1 MAENKRGVQLE
12 VSVDANPA
20 VAGLNQVSSAAKATG
35 DQINDAGKKA
45 ADSWAAAQKKLLEF
59 GNEQKKQSEKDR
71 QQKEQE
77 KTNNK
82 ERAESYDRAT
92 KSIISSIERRTAR
105 IEASNKGEA
114 EYFRLLA
121 QQRGK
126 DTSVFEPYLKR
137 LEEAQQKQSQFNSAI
152 AGSANGFKQTEIS
165 AKSLS
170 FALRQVPAQMTDI
183 VTSLS
188 AGQPPLQVLLQQGGQ
203 LKDLFGGIGAAAR
216 ALGGYIVTLVT
227 PLNVAIAS
235 VATLSF
241 GFLKGAREAQEFN
254 KTLVLTGG
262 IAGVTSDRLMDMARS
277 LDGFG
282 TTQAKGAETLNKFA
296 SSGLIAASSL
306 ERFSLAAINLERVGG
321 PAVEDTVK
329 AFEELG
335 KNPLTAS
342 VKLNES
348 TNFLTKSVYLQIRA
362 LTEQN
367 RIVEAAAVAQNA
379 YADAIN
385 DRTPQIVSRLG
396 LIERGWI
403 AIKDLTKEAG
413 DALLSIGRSATPQEN
428 LETLQKQIA
437 AAEQRRAFFASRGV
451 DVSERDSYIE
461 SLKEQAK
468 LIKQAQA
475 AEDGRARAQ
484 SESAKEVK
492 DLIALEKERQEVL
505 KESEQWV
512 KKFTDAQFQAQG
524 GLDEL
529 TKTQQTLIE
538 FLRSDVYQKMGDPMR
553 QKALAAAYA
562 AIEIEK
568 QVIAEKELAKA
579 NAEATK
585 AEFERTAA
593 FERSADTAEKNL
605 ARIRTENQAYA
616 VSIEKNISLAEAIE
630 LVTVARLR
638 EQQAAMMREGDRDV
652 EVLAIQREIDARLEA
667 VAEIRQKK
675 IRDDIEKAAKD
686 AEEAWKRAAQKIE
699 DSIVDAL
706 MRGFERGDSIIE
718 NLKKTI
724 ENTFKTLV
732 LRPIIQAVV
741 SPFSSTISGALGGIQ
756 GAGNIGSLLSSA
768 SGIQSIYSAVTGGL
782 GASVGS
788 AIANA
793 GTLFGS
799 SALQSFGAG
808 MQGSILGPG
817 MMGPTTIGA
826 PGAMGAGAAFAQV
839 LPYVAAAS
847 IAASVLSRPGE
858 TRAGGQYGFNFG
870 QGLINERRGTVV
882 EGATLG
888 VNFLEG
894 PSGGASNDE
903 AVRQSITA
911 TVNSINA
918 LLLGLGSRATLTGFQ
933 AGLETSSKG
942 RGGVFAGG
950 ALSTGALFGE
960 SGRGDNYAGTL
971 FESFSTQSPDAA
983 TALKNFSIDL
993 KQATIQALQA
1003 ASDIP
1008 QSISDKLRGI
1018 DAERL
1023 SEEAANALVQQIASI
1038 VDSVSGLK
1046 ASLSGLPFED
1056 VKNLSFDASAS
1067 LLEFAGGLENLSS
1080 GLNSYYQN
1088 FFTAAERE
1096 TALRNQLE
1104 SAFVSINL
1112 SLPETRQGFRDLVEA
1127 QDLSTESGRK
1137 TYAALL
1143 ALSGAFAELTQG
1155 ADDLAEASRKTAGQI
1170 RQEREGLES
1179 RFLSLVGNT
1188 AEIRRR
1194 ELETLDVSNRALQ
1207 ERIYLIQDQ
1216 IQAEQDAITN
1226 AQNSLSAAKSA
1237 TDTAFGILQNSVNSQ
1252 KQVVQASI
1260 EVAREQIDSANSVL
1274 SLLQSAVRNLRSG
1287 DVSEGARGRDFLSN
1301 ALDIARS
1308 TGYLP
1313 DRDQLSVSIDSIFR
1327 DLETRQYASAF
1338 EQRRDR
1344 ALLQNQFEELS
1355 GYAEDQLTEAERQL
1369 QAAQD
1374 QIQSLDSILQ
1384 ANRAQL
1390 DALRG
1395 VDTSVKSVEQAINAL
1410 SVSIQAERSAMV
1422 ALQTANATAQA
1433 NSVSRASSLP
1443 PVSAPQSLTVEQLY
1457 QKTLGRAGDAEGVQ
1471 YWRDRF
1477 GSTIDNSEIDLFRW
1491 AAENAIKESGSNEKL
1506 LPRFAFGGAHFGG
1519 LRIVGENGPELE
1531 ATGPARI
1538 WDANQTSRMLGGDM
1552 SVEIRALREEM
1563 ELLRYET
1570 RATAVNTAKTTKV
1583 LERVTRDGES
1593 LLVTNA

>member
-12 VSVDANPA
+12 VSVDANQA
-20 VAGLNQVSSAAKATG
+20 ITGLNQVGNAAKQTG
-35 DQINDAGKKA
+35 DAVKRAGETASQGVNQIGGASND
-45 ADSWAAAQKKLLEF
+45 AAQKL
-59 GNEQKKQSEKDR
+59 DR
-71 QQKEQE
+71 
-77 KTNNK
+77 
-82 ERAESYDRAT
+82 ST
-92 KSIISSIERRTAR
+92 KSIINSVQRQTAAIESGGKAT
-105 IEASNKGEA
+105 A
-114 EYFRLLA
+114 EYFRVLA
-121 QQRGK
+121 QQRGVS
-126 DTSVFEPYLKR
+126 TTALEPYLKQ
-137 LEEAQQKQSQFNSAI
+137 LEDAQRRQLQLNGAL
-152 AGSANGFKQTEIS
+152 AGTANGFKQTELS

-203 LKDLFGGIGAAAR
+203 LKDLFGGVGAAAR
-216 ALGGYIVTLVT
+216 ALGGYIITLVT

-235 VATLSF
+235 VATLSVV
-241 GFLKGAREAQEFN
+241 FLKGAREAQEFN
-254 KTLVLTGG
+254 KTLILTGG
-262 IAGVTSDRLMDMARS
+262 IAGVTSDRLMDMSRS

-296 SSGLIAASSL
+296 SSGLVAAGSL
-306 ERFSLAAINLERVGG
+306 ERFALAAINLERVGG
-321 PAVEDTVK
+321 PVVEDTVK

-335 KNPLTAS
+335 KNPLAAS

-348 TNFLTKSVYLQIRA
+348 TNFLTRSVYLQIRA

-367 RIVEAAAVAQNA
+367 RIVEAATVAQNA

-385 DRTPQIVSRLG
+385 DRTPQIVARLG
-396 LIERGWI
+396 LIERLWI

-413 DALLSIGRSATPQEN
+413 DALLSIDRAATPQEN

-437 AAEQRRAFFASRGV
+437 DAERRRAFFAGRGT
-451 DVSERDSYIE
+451 DVSGIDPYIE
-461 SLKEQAK
+461 SLKEQVK
-468 LIKQAQA
+468 LLKQAQA
-475 AEDGRARAQ
+475 AEDDRARAQ
-484 SESAKEVK
+484 SESVKSVK
-492 DLIALEKERQEVL
+492 DLIAADKERQEIL

-512 KKFTDAQFQAQG
+512 KKFTEAQYQAQG

-538 FLRSDVYQKMGDPMR
+538 FLRSDVYQKMGEPMR

-579 NAEATK
+579 NAEAAK
-585 AEFERTAA
+585 AELERTSAFVKAA
-593 FERSADTAEKNL
+593 DAAEKNL

-616 VSIEKNISLAEAIE
+616 ISIEKNISLAEAIE

-638 EQQAAMMREGDRDV
+638 EQQASMLRDG
-652 EVLAIQREIDARLEA
+652 EMNSREIFEIEREINARLEA
-667 VAEIRQKK
+667 IGELRQKK
-675 IRDDIEKAAKD
+675 IQEDAEKAARA

-706 MRGFERGDSIIE
+706 MRGFERGDGIIE

-732 LRPIIQAVV
+732 LRPIVQAVV
-741 SPFSSTISGALGGIQ
+741 SPFSSVLTGGAGGAGGIGGILSGAS
-756 GAGNIGSLLSSA
+756 SL
-768 SGIQSIYSAVTGGL
+768 QSIYSAVTGGL

-793 GTLFGS
+793 GSLFGS

-808 MQGSILGPG
+808 MQGSILGPN
-817 MMGPTTIGA
+817 MMGPTTLGA
-826 PGAMGAGAAFAQV
+826 PGAMGAGAAFAQA
-839 LPYVAAAS
+839 LPYVAAAYVAYS
-847 IAASVLSRPGE
+847 ALARPGE

-870 QGLINERRGTVV
+870 QGLINQRRGSVV
-882 EGATLG
+882 ENAQLG

-894 PSGGASNDE
+894 PSGGAANDE

-960 SGRGDNYAGTL
+960 SGQGDNYAGTL

-1003 ASDIP
+1003 ATDIP
-1008 QSISDKLRGI
+1008 QSISDKLRGV

-1023 SEEAANALVQQIASI
+1023 SEEAANALVQQIATI
-1038 VDSVSGLK
+1038 VDSVSGFK
-1046 ASLSGLPFED
+1046 AALSGLPFED
-1056 VKNLSFDASAS
+1056 VKNLSFDATVN
-1067 LLEFAGGLENLSS
+1067 LIEFAGGLDSLTANL
-1080 GLNSYYQN
+1080 NTYYQN
-1088 FFTAAERE
+1088 FFDAAERE
-1096 TALRNQLE
+1096 TALRNQLTR
-1104 SAFVSINL
+1104 AFDSINL

-1127 QDLSTESGRK
+1127 QDLSTEAGRK
-1137 TYAALL
+1137 NYAAIIS
-1143 ALSGAFAELTQG
+1143 LSGAFAELTQG
-1155 ADDLAEASRKTAGQI
+1155 ADDLAEASRKTAEQI
-1170 RQEREGLES
+1170 RQEREGLEN

-1188 AEIRRR
+1188 AELRRR
-1194 ELETLDVSNRALQ
+1194 ELDGLDESNRALQ
-1207 ERIYLIQDQ
+1207 ERIYLIEDQ

-1226 AQNSLSAAKSA
+1226 AQNSLSAAKTA
-1237 TDTAFGILQNSVNSQ
+1237 TDTAFSILQNSINAQ

-1260 EVAREQIDSANSVL
+1260 DVAREQIDAANSVIDL
-1274 SLLQSAVRNLRSG
+1274 VQSAIRNLRSG
-1287 DVSEGARGRDFLSN
+1287 DISEGGRGRDFLTN
-1301 ALDIARS
+1301 AIETARS

-1313 DRDQLSVSIDSIFR
+1313 DQERLSVSIDSIFR
-1327 DLETRQYASAF
+1327 DLETRQYATAF

-1355 GYAEDQLTEAERQL
+1355 GYAEDQLTEAEKQL
-1369 QAAQD
+1369 RAAQE
-1374 QIQSLDSILQ
+1374 QIQSLDRILE

-1395 VDTSVKSVEQAINAL
+1395 VDTSVKSVEQAVNAL
-1410 SVSIQAERSAMV
+1410 SVSIQAERAASV
-1422 ALQTANATAQA
+1422 ALQTAIATSQA
-1433 NSVSRASSLP
+1433 NAAARAVTVP
-1443 PVSAPQSLTVEQLY
+1443 PPPPAPPPPPPPLTVEEMY
-1457 QKTLGRAGDAEGVQ
+1457 RKNLGREGDPEGIA
-1471 YWRDRF
+1471 YWKETF
-1477 GSTIDNSEIDLFRW
+1477 GSSIDQNEIDFFRTI
-1491 AAENAIKESGSNEKL
+1491 AQINGEVPLPKFASGGL
-1506 LPRFAFGGAHFGG
+1506 HFGG

-1531 ATGPARI
+1531 ATGSAKI

-1552 SVEIRALREEM
+1552 SNELRALREEM
-1563 ELLRYET
+1563 ENLRYET
-1570 RATAVNTAKTTKV
+1570 RATAINTAKTTKV